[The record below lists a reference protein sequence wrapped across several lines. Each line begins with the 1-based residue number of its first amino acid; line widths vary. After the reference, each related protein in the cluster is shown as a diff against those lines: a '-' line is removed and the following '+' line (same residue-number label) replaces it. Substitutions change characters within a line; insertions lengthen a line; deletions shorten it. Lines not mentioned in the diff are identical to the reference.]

1 MLYPL
6 LLSHNDDLG
15 HCMLCVQ
22 EVIQSKYNQFCLHK
36 SSAVQHA
43 QCTNLVL
50 QLSNNLTDIEQHYV
64 DLVRCEQHET
74 ALKVKECMQHYCEGE
89 DQGQFNQ
96 CSG

>member
-1 MLYPL
+1 MYIKSFGGQKGGSLEPPRTPPAYGP
-6 LLSHNDDLG
+6 G
-15 HCMLCVQ
+15 
-22 EVIQSKYNQFCLHK
+22 LHK
-36 SSAVQHA
+36 SSAAQHA

-74 ALKVKECMQHYCEGE
+74 ALKVKECVQHYCEGE
-89 DQGQFNQ
+89 DQGQFNH